1 MTWVPTFVGMTTTSM
16 SSDNLT
22 IRPIADG
29 EEDAVIA
36 LWHACGLT
44 RPWNDPATDLAFAR
58 GKPNSD
64 VLVGLTGGRI
74 VASAMV
80 GHDGH
85 RGAMYYVSVA
95 PAERGHGYGRQIVTA
110 AEIWLKKR
118 GVWKTNLLVR
128 RGNEA
133 VLGFYGELGYEQG
146 STQPI
151 EKWIDPAKRGDHSPG
166 SG

>member
-1 MTWVPTFVGMTTTSM
+1 MTDTP
-16 SSDNLT
+16 L

-29 EEDAVIA
+29 EEEAVIA

-44 RPWNDPATDLAFAR
+44 RPWNDPAQDLAFAR

-64 VLVGLTGGRI
+64 VLVGLAGSRI

-95 PAERGHGYGRQIVTA
+95 PTEQGRGYGRQIVTA
-110 AEIWLKKR
+110 AEAWLKER
-118 GVWKTNLLVR
+118 GVWKANLLVR
-128 RGNEA
+128 KGNDA
-133 VLGFYGELGYEQG
+133 VLGFYDELGYEAG
-146 STQPI
+146 SVQEI
-151 EKWIDPAKRGDHSPG
+151 EKWLDPVKRGDRKR
-166 SG
+166 